1 MKFLYLV
8 SCVVGTAILGVTG
21 CATTPKP
28 SYVSP
33 NQYQNYDCGKLNIEY
48 NRLMQYISTA
58 SSQHNGL
65 TVSGVGLGIGI
76 GRGGVYPNVNIG
88 LGQTTGG
95 NRNNLAI
102 AMGEREAIVQAARMQ
117 HCAFANGVKL
127 YGER

>member
-1 MKFLYLV
+1 MKFLHLI
-8 SCVVGTAILGVTG
+8 SCAVVAIISGATG

-33 NQYQNYDCGKLNIEY
+33 TQYQNYDCGKLNIEY

-102 AMGEREAIVQAARMQ
+102 AMGEREAIVQAARMKN
-117 HCAFANGVKL
+117 CAFVNGVKL

>member
-8 SCVVGTAILGVTG
+8 SCVVGAAILGVTG

-33 NQYQNYDCGKLNIEY
+33 TQYQNYDCGKLNIEY

-102 AMGEREAIVQAARMQ
+102 AMGEREAIVQAARMKN
-117 HCAFANGVKL
+117 CAFVNGVKL
-127 YGER
+127 YSER

>member
-1 MKFLYLV
+1 MKFLHLACWALV
-8 SCVVGTAILGVTG
+8 TAALGVTG

-33 NQYQNYDCGKLNIEY
+33 NQYQHDDCSKLAIEY

-58 SSQHNGL
+58 TRQHHGV

-76 GRGGVYPNVNIG
+76 GRGGVYPNINIG
-88 LGQTTGG
+88 LGQATGG

-102 AMGEREAIVQAARMQ
+102 AMGEREAVVQAARMKS
-117 HCAFANGVKL
+117 CPFANGLKL